1 MNRILEFV
9 REITPDAP
17 DDEELDLISEGYI
30 DSFGI
35 FTIVVR
41 IELNFNVVVSEQEM
55 TYDNFRSV
63 KSIKELLISK
73 GVEESLLQ

>member
-1 MNRILEFV
+1 MSRIVEFV
-9 REITPDAP
+9 REINPDAP

-63 KSIKELLISK
+63 KSIKKLLISK
-73 GVEESLLQ
+73 GVEECILQ

>member
-9 REITPDAP
+9 REINPDAP

>member
-9 REITPDAP
+9 REINPDAP

-55 TYDNFRSV
+55 TYGNFRSV

>member
-1 MNRILEFV
+1 MSRIVEFV
-9 REITPDAP
+9 REINPDAP